1 MKKGHELWYI
11 HSIGEWETCQ
21 KRYFGSCSVFLVLQP
36 KKHHLYS
43 CASVDGSTLAEKTT
57 LAQAYKC
64 IFRPEN
70 GC

>member
-1 MKKGHELWYI
+1 MGNLPNNA
-11 HSIGEWETCQ
+11 T
-21 KRYFGSCSVFLVLQP
+21 VDPVLFLVLEP

-43 CASVDGSTLAEKTT
+43 CASVDWSTLAKKTT

-70 GC
+70 GF